1 MFLLRLYSLIFQLY
15 FRYFIFPSIFL
26 LGTPKRLIV
35 DVENS
40 EWTSSNENWESDE
53 WVQVKNS
60 ILVPSNSFYF
70 ITFVPILICKR
81 IKSVVPHFYLR
92 NVIIFLIFH
101 LIYIGIK

>member
-1 MFLLRLYSLIFQLY
+1 M
-15 FRYFIFPSIFL
+15 
-26 LGTPKRLIV
+26 

-70 ITFVPILICKR
+70 ITFVTILICKR
-81 IKSVVPHFYLR
+81 IKSVVPHFYFR

-101 LIYIGIK
+101 LMYIGIK